1 MELNKLEIPL
11 KVKNKKDNKSQSIS
25 PINNSPEPVDSK
37 QSMNIGANEDAVDND
52 NTLCVN
58 ENLALNK
65 SILSITDAA

>member
-1 MELNKLEIPL
+1 MELSKLEIPL
-11 KVKNKKDNKSQSIS
+11 KVKNKQDNKSQSIS

-37 QSMNIGANEDAVDND
+37 QYMNVGANEDAVDND
-52 NTLCVN
+52 NTLFVN